1 MKINSVKVEFLIDT
15 NSAVSILSSNIF
27 RSLEN
32 APTHSWRGGGVFNT
46 LTAADCGIIKTYGKS
61 LISFQLGDIDFTQ
74 EFIIAD
80 IDDLQGIS
88 GFDFLENNDIA
99 VHVAI
104 HILNLDKFVEF
115 LK

>member
-1 MKINSVKVEFLIDT
+1 MKINSIKVEFLIDT

-27 RSLEN
+27 RPLEN
-32 APTHSWRGGGVFNT
+32 APTHSWGVGGVFNT

-80 IDDLQGIS
+80 IDDLQGIL

-99 VHVAI
+99 VHVAKSY
-104 HILNLDKFVEF
+104 LELRQVC
-115 LK
+115 